1 MTESKPFPGE
11 LGNLEP
17 RDREVLIA
25 LFEQYLGTG
34 EPVASGALAQQRSD
48 GLSSASIRSILAR
61 LEARGFLEQPHTS
74 AGRIP
79 SLKGLR
85 SYVQQLAPPGPLA
98 VADEARL
105 QQSLAGGEGPELL
118 ARACHFLSQMSSQV
132 GLVGVAPWSDRGMR
146 QVRFIRLA
154 DRRVLGVLVAVDGQ
168 VRERVTRLPE
178 DYRQDDLDTAAR
190 YFNHHFSGWT
200 MDRIRR
206 ELVRRVDEDREAY
219 DQLLKRVLVLYH
231 CGVLEMQDAGQIYL
245 EGTPRLVAL
254 LHDHERLASILQ
266 TLHEREKLLALLTR
280 MADQGDPVG
289 GDVTLRVRIGLDE
302 DDLPEMSLILA
313 RYTAPDHSEGAFA
326 ILGPTRMEY
335 ERALAAVAAVRD
347 VFSRMLKE
355 N

>member
-11 LGNLEP
+11 LSELEG
-17 RDREVLIA
+17 RDREVLVA
-25 LFEQYLGTG
+25 LLEQYLATG
-34 EPVASGALAQQRSD
+34 EPVASGRLAQQRND
-48 GLSSASIRSILAR
+48 GLSSASIRNTLAS

-74 AGRIP
+74 AGRVP

-85 SYVQQLAPPGPLA
+85 CYVQQLAPPGPLA
-98 VADEARL
+98 AADEARL
-105 QQSLAGGEGPELL
+105 QQSLVGSRGPEML
-118 ARACHFLSQMSSQV
+118 ARVCQFLSEMSSQV
-132 GLVGVAPWSDRGMR
+132 GLVGVAPWSDHGMR
-146 QVRFIRLA
+146 HVRFIRLA
-154 DRRVLGVLVAVDGQ
+154 DRRVLGVLEAVDGQ

-178 DYRQDDLDTAAR
+178 DYRQEDLDSAAR
-190 YFNHHFSGWT
+190 YLNHHFSGWT
-200 MDRIRR
+200 LARIRR

-231 CGVLEMQDAGQIYL
+231 CGVLEMQDAGQVYL
-245 EGTPRLVAL
+245 EGTPHLVSL

-280 MADQGDPVG
+280 MAEDGDAVG
-289 GDVTLRVRIGLDE
+289 GDATLRVRVGLAE
-302 DDLPEMSLILA
+302 HDLPEMSVITA
-313 RYTAPDHSEGAFA
+313 QYVAPDRTEGSIA

-335 ERALAAVAAVRD
+335 ERAVGVVARVRD